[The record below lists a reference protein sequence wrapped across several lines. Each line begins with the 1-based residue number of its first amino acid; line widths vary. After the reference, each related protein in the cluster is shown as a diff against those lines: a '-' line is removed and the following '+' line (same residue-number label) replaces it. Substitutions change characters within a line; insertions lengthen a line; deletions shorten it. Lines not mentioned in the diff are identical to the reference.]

1 VQTDKPVDTPI
12 EDKDIGRLWE
22 IFAHDDDLLAQRVAF
37 FLVAESILIATAA
50 SLINATA
57 SLKSTGRVDV
67 RAEMF
72 SLSTV
77 FILAGLGLTAIFW
90 YIFRLNFDNIGA
102 SLELLRESSSIYAV
116 LHQKQSERRRSR
128 RYLPRTFNEHGMNW
142 VTVNCL
148 TAGLMVIWI
157 LAGIFALLIFLAR

>member
-1 VQTDKPVDTPI
+1 VQTDKPADAPI
-12 EDKDIGRLWE
+12 EEKDIGRLWE

-50 SLINATA
+50 SLINTTA
-57 SLKSTGRVDV
+57 SLRPLDQADV

-72 SLSTV
+72 SMSIV
-77 FILAGLGLTAIFW
+77 FILAGLGLTTIFW

-128 RYLPRTFNEHGMNW
+128 RYLPRTFNVRGMNW

-148 TAGLMVIWI
+148 TAGLMVIWF
-157 LAGIFALLIFLAR
+157 LAGIFSVLIFFAR

>member
-1 VQTDKPVDTPI
+1 MQTDKRAEGPI
-12 EDKDIGRLWE
+12 EEKDIGRLWE

-37 FLVAESILIATAA
+37 FLIAESILIATAA

-57 SLKSTGRVDV
+57 GLSLPGQVDI

-72 SLSTV
+72 SMSIV
-77 FILAGLGLTAIFW
+77 FILAGLGLTSIFW

-102 SLELLRESSSIYAV
+102 SLDLLRESSPLYAI
-116 LHQKQSERRRSR
+116 LHQRQSQRRSSR
-128 RYLPRTFNEHGMNW
+128 RYLPRTFNAHGINW

-157 LAGIFALLIFLAR
+157 LAGVFAVLVFLAH